1 MAELDPEDIQL
12 ARDCRAGSL
21 SAYDQ
26 LVAKYHARI
35 FGFLLTL
42 TRHRHDAEDLTQETF
57 LMAWRKFDRY
67 DPKQPLL
74 PWLFTIARRLSIG
87 MLRKRKPLPA
97 PEPEGIV
104 LPTEDPDTTIWR
116 IAEKQLS
123 KEAFSALWLH
133 YHDELP
139 LAEIGKVI
147 GKREGAVKVMLHRAR
162 KSLAHHLTQL
172 GSQPPPL
179 PATPPSLPSI
189 WNDAQ
194 ATP

>member
-1 MAELDPEDIQL
+1 MPALDPEDIQL
-12 ARDCRAGSL
+12 ARECRAGSL

-26 LVAKYHARI
+26 LVSKYHARI
-35 FGFLLTL
+35 FAFLLTL

-67 DPKQPLL
+67 DPKLPLL
-74 PWLFTIARRLSIG
+74 PWLFTIARRLSIS
-87 MLRKRKPLPA
+87 MLRKRKPLPT

-104 LPTEDPDTTIWR
+104 LPEEHPDTTIWK
-116 IAEKQLS
+116 IAEQQLS
-123 KEAFSALWLH
+123 REAFSALWLH

-139 LAEIGKVI
+139 LAQIGKII

-162 KSLAHHLTQL
+162 KSLAQHLSQL
-172 GSQPPPL
+172 SSQPPPL
-179 PATPPSLPSI
+179 PATPPPLPSI

-194 ATP
+194 TTP